1 MHDDVVQPPQTR
13 YAQVDGL
20 HIAYQVVGD
29 GATDLVHIPGFV
41 SNVELAWEEP
51 LFARFLERLASF
63 SRLILF
69 DKRGTGMSDRVPG
82 AQLPTLE
89 QRLDDLTAVLNAVGS
104 DQPVLFSHSEGGNMA
119 VMFAATYPERTRA
132 LITAGIFAK
141 RQWSPDYPWAPTP
154 EERKHSIEQVER
166 DWGGTSW
173 LLDVAPS
180 AAHDEQ
186 FMRRLATYFRR
197 SASPGAAAALFRM
210 NTSID
215 VRSALPVI
223 QAPTLVLH
231 RTGDR
236 DAKVEEGRWIAS
248 QIPNARFVELP
259 GDDHIPWVGDA
270 DGLLDLVE
278 EFVTGAPACRG
289 DDRQL
294 ATLLFTD
301 LVRSTET
308 AVRIGDRAWRDLLD
322 RHEADVRRQLL
333 RFRGRELDTAGDG
346 FLASFDGPARAIR
359 AAVAIRDGAERDGL
373 QVRAGIHT
381 GEVQV
386 HGRKFAGIAVHVGA
400 RVAAT
405 AGPGEILVSRTVRDL
420 VAGSG
425 LDLEDRGIFHL
436 KGVPEPWQ
444 LYAVRA

>member
-1 MHDDVVQPPQTR
+1 VQPPETR
-13 YAQVDGL
+13 FAQVDGL
-20 HIAYQVVGD
+20 NIAYQVVGD

-51 LFARFLERLASF
+51 LFARFLQRLASF

-69 DKRGTGMSDRVPG
+69 DKRGTGMSDRVTG

-89 QRLDDLTAVLNAVGS
+89 QRLDDLTAVLDAAGS

-132 LITAGIFAK
+132 LITAGIFAT
-141 RQWSPDYPWAPTP
+141 RVWTPEYPWAPTLD
-154 EERKHSIEQVER
+154 ERERSIEQVER

-173 LLDVAPS
+173 LLDLVPS
-180 AAHDEQ
+180 AVSDEQ

-197 SASPGAAAALFRM
+197 SASPGAAAALLRM

-236 DAKVEEGRWIAS
+236 DSKVEEGRWIAG

-259 GDDHIPWVGDA
+259 GEDHIPWVGDA
-270 DGLLDLVE
+270 DGVLDLVE
-278 EFVTGAPACRG
+278 EFVTGVPPRRP
-289 DDRQL
+289 DERQL

-301 LVRSTET
+301 LVRATET
-308 AVRIGDRAWRDLLD
+308 AVRLGDRAWRDVLD
-322 RHEADVRRQLL
+322 RHQADVRRQLV

-346 FLASFDGPARAIR
+346 FLASFDGPARAIQ

-381 GEVQV
+381 GEVQI
-386 HGRKFAGIAVHVGA
+386 HGSKFAGIAVHVGA
-400 RVAAT
+400 RVAAI
-405 AGPGEILVSRTVRDL
+405 ADPGEILVSRTVRDL

-425 LDLEDRGIFHL
+425 LDLADRGVFDL

-444 LYAVRA
+444 LYAVRG